1 MYKHK
6 VTTKINQPRRNYVKV
21 KGKKTHQFHILSNL
35 WHDSWLLLASKN
47 ACADE
52 TSSLLINVVNTD
64 SSKLFSII
72 VSSAEESTFR
82 LTENLGLS
90 ALILFKIESSSLNCS
105 TYYKLIIKTE
115 DKKYQRD
122 KDNLLANCF
131 D

>member
-1 MYKHK
+1 
-6 VTTKINQPRRNYVKV
+6 
-21 KGKKTHQFHILSNL
+21 
-35 WHDSWLLLASKN
+35 LASKN

-90 ALILFKIESSSLNCS
+90 ALILFKIESSSLYCS
-105 TYYKLIIKTE
+105 TYYKLIIKKE
-115 DKKYQRD
+115 DEKYQRD